1 MSTSTYFI
9 GGSSGTETASC
20 SIEAASFISE
30 DNGHNTKPQLHA
42 KYPAEASNSTSAT
55 SDSSTLSSHDGQLIP
70 QSIVFEAGNQ
80 ETGFVIRGRINVEP
94 FPVSPSDTLSVEY
107 VPGLMTSADFC
118 KFILPFAESII
129 HMRTLRPI
137 AERNRYMVAI
147 KFHDSQMAQRFA
159 QQFRGKLFLRGLSQE
174 KCVIRSVHSVLF
186 DSAHS
191 QLAEAGDEDR
201 QMKSN
206 SKCDSH
212 TADQKMGFP
221 YDAMFPADGEDSK
234 LQPSPNC
241 AICLERLD
249 CTVSALVT
257 NFCNHTLHAACL
269 AKCDANCC
277 PVCRHAFELTPE
289 SSVCMKCGQHDGL
302 WMCIVCAF
310 VGCGYYRS
318 KHALDHFR
326 ETQHP
331 FASSLTEN
339 TFWSGDTL
347 RAGVVWDYTSERFVN
362 RLVSSDDGKVVE
374 VDAGRT
380 GGEQPEHT
388 PSSSAQNDDACCTGG
403 RVDVMVEDAGN
414 DRAFQA
420 AIYASRMDAAVE
432 EYRSRMTRMEAEHK
446 TEKDRMEQELSKLRR
461 ALAAGAKERK
471 GFVKRLTEAEKEVQ
485 TLRDKNGFLKT
496 LNETL
501 LRDKRAWNEEVD
513 KLKEEVGRLKEDKKA
528 CEEQLRDLMLHLE
541 TQSKIAGASSGSA
554 GEICRSEVAEL
565 QGADVVRVGPSRQE
579 RLSLKTNRR
588 VSGN

>member
-1 MSTSTYFI
+1 MSTSGYFV
-9 GGSSGTETASC
+9 GRSSCTETAAC
-20 SIEAASFISE
+20 SVE
-30 DNGHNTKPQLHA
+30 DSGHNNKPQLHT
-42 KYPAEASNSTSAT
+42 KYSAEP
-55 SDSSTLSSHDGQLIP
+55 SDSKSSTEGSSISSLQNDKLTL
-70 QSIVFEAGNQ
+70 QSIAFEAGNQ
-80 ETGFVIRGRINVEP
+80 ETGFVIRGNINVGP
-94 FPVSPSDTLSVEY
+94 FAASPSDILSVEY

-118 KFILPFAESII
+118 KFVLPFSDSII
-129 HMRTLRPI
+129 HMRTLRPV

-147 KFHDSQMAQRFA
+147 KFRGSHVAQRFA

-174 KCVIRSVHSVLF
+174 KCVIRSVHSIHF
-186 DSAHS
+186 DSADS
-191 QLAEAGDEDR
+191 QLTGGSTAVSRKGGQSNASHNCDGRKNDE
-201 QMKSN
+201 
-206 SKCDSH
+206 
-212 TADQKMGFP
+212 KMGFP
-221 YDAMFPADGEDSK
+221 YDSMFPADGEDSK

-269 AKCDANCC
+269 ARCDANCC

-374 VDAGRT
+374 VDAGRID
-380 GGEQPEHT
+380 GEQSEQT
-388 PSSSAQNDDACCTGG
+388 PSSSAHGDDACCSGG

-420 AIYASRMDAAVE
+420 AIYASRMDLAVE

-446 TEKDRMEQELSKLRR
+446 AQKDRMEEEMRKLRR
-461 ALAAGAKERK
+461 TLAAGAKERK
-471 GFVKRLTEAEKEVQ
+471 GFAKRLSETEKEVQ
-485 TLRDKNGFLKT
+485 TLKDKNGFLKT
-496 LNETL
+496 LNEAL
-501 LRDKRAWNEEVD
+501 LRDKKAWNEEVE
-513 KLKEEVGRLKEDKKA
+513 KMKEEVGRLKEDKKA

-541 TQSKIAGASSGSA
+541 TQSKIVGASSGSA
-554 GEICRSEVAEL
+554 GDSCRSGVAEL

-579 RLSLKTNRR
+579 RLTIKTNRR
-588 VSGN
+588 LSGN